1 MDQTIQKT
9 QREKKKLSCD
19 QVSWIMASLD
29 RFQSASCNFPMVS
42 SIPRAAQLAT
52 LLEIMEILGYEFQDS
67 STARNAL
74 SQFHLFEM
82 LRGDE

>member
-1 MDQTIQKT
+1 MDQTIQET

-29 RFQSASCNFPMVS
+29 RFKTVSSNLPMVS
-42 SIPRAAQLAT
+42 SIPKAAQMAT
-52 LLEIMEILGYEFQDS
+52 LLEIMEILGYKFEDND
-67 STARNAL
+67 AAGNAL
-74 SQFHLFEM
+74 SRFHLFNE